1 MRRALALGAV
11 LVLAAA
17 GARSAPEET
26 MPSPLDYA
34 WGWPIEQQ
42 STSGFH
48 EFDLPLEVYRSV
60 ADPGLRDVGVYDSR
74 GQPAPR
80 LINAPREAGAPD
92 QVVETVLL
100 PLQAT
105 PGTRVGDMRLA
116 LERSDGGTSVRIESM
131 AAVDTSLPPAL
142 VGYLADLGE
151 RTTRLRAVE
160 LDWPRE
166 SEPFITQLT
175 VEGSEDLDNWFP
187 LGSGTVAGLSQ
198 DDARIERRRIDFELR
213 SVRYLRLSWARA
225 PAQWRLTRLAAHYSQ
240 DAQPARRETQTLW
253 PSGRDAEDGG
263 QLYDLGGAP
272 AIDRI
277 ALELPGGLD
286 LVRASIY
293 AWDPAGGYWRSV
305 HSGQFYRLQREGGT
319 LESEPA
325 ATAPVRAARWKVVI
339 ERGSQS
345 ANVGLELGWRPD
357 RLLFLAQGQGPWQLV
372 AGSVGDVQAN
382 FPQARRYA
390 DPEMRDLLK
399 KAGPVG
405 AANLGPR
412 VVLGGEARL
421 EPEQSPE
428 WRRWLLWI
436 GLVAGVLLVG
446 FMALRLMRNPPA
458 PA

>member
-1 MRRALALGAV
+1 MRRAFALGAA
-11 LVLAAA
+11 LFLAAA
-17 GARSAPEET
+17 AARSAPEEA

-34 WGWPIEQQ
+34 WGWPIELQ
-42 STSGFH
+42 SPTGFH

-60 ADPGLRDVGVYDSR
+60 ADPGLRDIGIYDAR
-74 GQPAPR
+74 GEPAPR
-80 LINAPREAGAPD
+80 LVNAPRESATPD
-92 QVVETVLL
+92 QVAEKALL

-131 AAVDTSLPPAL
+131 AAVDASLPPAL
-142 VGYLADLGE
+142 VGFLADLGE
-151 RTTRLRAVE
+151 RTTRLRAIE

-166 SEPFITQLT
+166 VEPFIVQLAI
-175 VEGSEDLDNWFP
+175 EGSEDLNVWYP
-187 LGSGTVAGLSQ
+187 LGNGTIAGLAQ
-198 DDARIERRRIDFELR
+198 DETRIERRRIDLESR
-213 SVRYLRLSWARA
+213 PVRYLRLSWARA
-225 PAQWRLTRLAAHYSQ
+225 PEQWRLARMAAHYSQ
-240 DAQPARRETQTLW
+240 DVRAAERETQTLW
-253 PSGRDAEDGG
+253 PAGRDAEDGG
-263 QLYDLGGAP
+263 QLYDLHGAP

-277 ALELPGGLD
+277 ALELPAGLD
-286 LVRASIY
+286 LVRASIF
-293 AWDPAGGYWRSV
+293 AWDPAGGYWRPV

-319 LESEPA
+319 IESEPA

-339 ERGSQS
+339 ERGSQN
-345 ANVGLELGWRPD
+345 ANIGLALGWRPD
-357 RLLFLAQGQGPWQLV
+357 RVLFLAQGQGPWQLV
-372 AGSVGDVQAN
+372 AGSAGDVESD

-405 AANLGPR
+405 AATLGPR

-421 EPEQSPE
+421 EPAQSPA

-446 FMALRLMRNPPA
+446 FMALRLLRNPPA